1 MFDRICFYSVL
12 LDSIESLRVKQTFAI
27 DVCLEEGG
35 RWDYQN
41 KICEGM
47 KMIKL
52 AISGCQ
58 GRMGQRILDLALRDK
73 SFKIACLLEHQGRPG
88 VLSTTFGLPVS
99 FDPSALKGSQ
109 VLIEFTSPEATLEH
123 LRICQKYGVKMVIGT
138 TGMSKD
144 QVALIKKASAKI
156 PIVYSSNMSVGV
168 NLVFALIRNTSKVT
182 GKNYAIHLTETHHVH
197 KKDAPSGTAKT
208 MAEIAEQFSQS
219 KVANVDSIREGEVIG
234 DHEIIFDSPV
244 DRISISHQAKT
255 RDIFADGSLV
265 AAKFLAKQK
274 KGLFNM
280 QDVLGLK

>member
-1 MFDRICFYSVL
+1 MV
-12 LDSIESLRVKQTFAI
+12 
-27 DVCLEEGG
+27 
-35 RWDYQN
+35 
-41 KICEGM
+41 
-47 KMIKL
+47 KL

-73 SFKIACLLEHQGRPG
+73 SFKISCLLENRERPG
-88 VLSTTFGLPVS
+88 VLSTTFGLPVN
-99 FDPSALKGSQ
+99 FDSDALKGSQ

-123 LRICQKYGVKMVIGT
+123 LKVCQKYGVKMVIGT

-144 QVALIKKASAKI
+144 QVAQIKKAANKI

-168 NLVFALIRNTSKVT
+168 NLVFALIRNTAKVT
-182 GKNYAIHLTETHHVH
+182 GKTYAIHLTETHHVH

-208 MAEIAEQFSQS
+208 MAEIAEEFSKS

-244 DRISISHQAKT
+244 DRISISHHAKT
-255 RDIFADGSLV
+255 RDIFAEGSLV
-265 AAKFLAKQK
+265 AAKFLAKKK